1 MTKKPITFIRNLE
14 LLATLGIKS
23 NLKVIN
29 LPNSQLRD
37 FQDEQI
43 LDVFDFKKLNSGNT
57 LNFLPFIEIGVIK
70 EFETFKREISNIKVI
85 SINRL
90 HPSFKERDFEVLD
103 FKVIDKQEYYAP
115 KIDIIIPCFK
125 RSDSII
131 ETIEKLNIPSSAHF
145 IIVFDGHDE
154 KNNELIKTFIKK
166 EISFTAILSPRISE
180 RSFGEGHYRAGPM
193 RNLGASFSKTSSLLF
208 CDSDIILTQNLI
220 EEHISNISDCD
231 IFYSLKT
238 RNNDSVFSKDFWS
251 SIEDRQ
257 FLDNS
262 KLDFIYFSSCLFS
275 CSKEYFLNI
284 GQFNPIF
291 TSWGGEDNEFAY
303 RVLKQGGKI
312 KIGPSKCLEVY
323 SSDKKEYRSD
333 EEKGQLLT
341 RGVESFYNL
350 YYDTNIVKAYEY
362 LID

>member
-1 MTKKPITFIRNLE
+1 M
-14 LLATLGIKS
+14 LASLGIKS

-29 LPNSQLRD
+29 LPSSQIRD

-43 LDVFDFKKLNSGNT
+43 QDVFDFKKLNCENT
-57 LNFLPFIEIGVIK
+57 LNFLPFIGKGVIR
-70 EFETFKREISNIKVI
+70 EFETYKREISDIKVI

-90 HPSFKERDFEVLD
+90 HPDFKERDFEVLN
-103 FKVIDKQEYYAP
+103 FKVIDRQEYYAP
-115 KIDIIIPCFK
+115 QIDIIIPCFK
-125 RSDSII
+125 RSDFII
-131 ETIEKLNIPSSAHF
+131 DTIEKLNIPSNAHF

-154 KNNELIKTFIKK
+154 KSNELIKTFIKK
-166 EISFTAILSPRISE
+166 EISFTAVLSPRINE

-220 EEHISNISDCD
+220 EEHLSNLSDCD

-238 RNNDSVFSKDFWS
+238 RNNDSVSSKDFWS
-251 SIEDRQ
+251 SIENQ
-257 FLDNS
+257 KFLDNS

-303 RVLKQGGKI
+303 RVLRQGGKI
-312 KIGPSKCLEVY
+312 KIGTSKCLEVY
-323 SSDKKEYRSD
+323 SSEKKEYRSD
-333 EEKGQLLT
+333 AEKSLLLT
-341 RGVESFYNL
+341 RGIESFYNL
-350 YYDTNIVKAYEY
+350 YYDTDIFKAYEY